1 MLWEDG
7 EPLLQEGGHLDRHL
21 VQIMNVR
28 VRVHITEAGSDR
40 VIDEKQVRKLIP
52 ATIVHGQCPIFLH
65 SIRSNL
71 HHRAV
76 HATATRASI
85 QPDNGSL
92 AVRDVSVLVEPE
104 EHVAVVFRCDLYMS
118 SVHVE

>member
-1 MLWEDG
+1 MKWAAKAATVLERG
-7 EPLLQEGGHLDRHL
+7 LALD
-21 VQIMNVR
+21 I
-28 VRVHITEAGSDR
+28 EAG
-40 VIDEKQVRKLIP
+40 
-52 ATIVHGQCPIFLH
+52 A
-65 SIRSNL
+65 

-92 AVRDVSVLVEPE
+92 AVRNVSVLVEPE